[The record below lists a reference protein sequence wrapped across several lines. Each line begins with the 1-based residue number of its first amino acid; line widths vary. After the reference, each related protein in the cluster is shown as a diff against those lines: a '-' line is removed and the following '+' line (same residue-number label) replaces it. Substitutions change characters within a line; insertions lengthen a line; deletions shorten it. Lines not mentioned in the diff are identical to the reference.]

1 VIKNVGRRDGQRRGS
16 ASLAFAIHALN
27 PDGLAIRSILPQCFG
42 DTNQP
47 DALVGIRAWTAELF
61 DALDT
66 QRPHRKWSIRTSRSP
81 SLDNFGNSDRYPN
94 PSHAAEIAGL
104 FKDPAFHLVRGVS
117 HWPEYDQTEVVAQL
131 LKDAKK
137 SR

>member
-16 ASLAFAIHALN
+16 ASLAFAIHALD

-66 QRPHRKWSIRTSRSP
+66 QDALIESGVFGRLEVPVSIILVTRTAIRTRRMRP
-81 SLDNFGNSDRYPN
+81 R
-94 PSHAAEIAGL
+94 
-104 FKDPAFHLVRGVS
+104 
-117 HWPEYDQTEVVAQL
+117 
-131 LKDAKK
+131 
-137 SR
+137 